1 MKITKDQLAAMKTID
16 ETGAYE
22 GGSTMVIKNLLTAN
36 LIEPKPDTL
45 TGWQLTPAAYVE
57 LARLARK
64 TAPVAHR
71 LSATERTRRVRE
83 VVGPEPAVISSSP
96 SHRSYSTTVFTD
108 RGAEIAARLVTALPD
123 TTVEARPEFVS
134 VKWPEA

>member
-22 GGSTMVIKNLLTAN
+22 GGSTMVIKNLLAAD

-64 TAPVAHR
+64 VAPVARR

-83 VVGPEPAVISSSP
+83 V
-96 SHRSYSTTVFTD
+96 
-108 RGAEIAARLVTALPD
+108 
-123 TTVEARPEFVS
+123 
-134 VKWPEA
+134 